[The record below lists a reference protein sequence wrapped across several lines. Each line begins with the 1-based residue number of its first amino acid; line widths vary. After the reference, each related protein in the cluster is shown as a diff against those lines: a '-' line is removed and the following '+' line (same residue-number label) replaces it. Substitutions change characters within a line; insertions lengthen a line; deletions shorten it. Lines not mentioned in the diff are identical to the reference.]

1 MHDLSTIAL
10 LKLAV
15 LLAATL
21 AQIPPAPSAEVI
33 ARWDEEHLRQAAI
46 LGDEPFRSTEPA
58 LRSGLKLINERL
70 DPWQPVSSDMMVR
83 RAQQEPYSIYA
94 NKRAFRVSAMVDYDG
109 DGHSDLVE
117 MVENREQGAIR
128 VTYGGDASRSTSI
141 IFKMS
146 RHWGEE
152 EIYAAGRRRVL
163 IQKPELGYTLLLF
176 RGGQPRAVY
185 IGD

>member
-1 MHDLSTIAL
+1 
-10 LKLAV
+10 
-15 LLAATL
+15 
-21 AQIPPAPSAEVI
+21 
-33 ARWDEEHLRQAAI
+33 
-46 LGDEPFRSTEPA
+46 
-58 LRSGLKLINERL
+58 
-70 DPWQPVSSDMMVR
+70 
-83 RAQQEPYSIYA
+83 
-94 NKRAFRVSAMVDYDG
+94 MVDYDG